1 MVYISN
7 QHIDIMKIDTRAE
20 DVVYITIGD
29 WKLYLD
35 NSTGEKIIEQ
45 WSDKD
50 ERCTICNRLI
60 SGEDEKLP
68 LEEGACYF
76 CMFGPTGDPEEIEE
90 R

>member
-1 MVYISN
+1 
-7 QHIDIMKIDTRAE
+7 MKIDTRAE

-50 ERCTICNRLI
+50 ERCRLCNQLI
-60 SGEDEKLP
+60 SIEDEKLP

-76 CMFGPTGDPEEIEE
+76 CKFGPTGDPEETEE

>member
-1 MVYISN
+1 
-7 QHIDIMKIDTRAE
+7 MKIDTRAE

-50 ERCTICNRLI
+50 ERCTICNKLYSSRSCGSSWKLI
-60 SGEDEKLP
+60 KCGHILVLFLHK
-68 LEEGACYF
+68 
-76 CMFGPTGDPEEIEE
+76 
-90 R
+90 

>member
-1 MVYISN
+1 
-7 QHIDIMKIDTRAE
+7 MKIDTRAE

-45 WSDKD
+45 WNETD
-50 ERCTICNRLI
+50 EICRICNKLI
-60 SGEDEKLP
+60 SSENEKLP
-68 LEEGACYF
+68 LEEGVCYN
-76 CMFGPTGDPEEIEE
+76 CKFGPTGDPEDTEE